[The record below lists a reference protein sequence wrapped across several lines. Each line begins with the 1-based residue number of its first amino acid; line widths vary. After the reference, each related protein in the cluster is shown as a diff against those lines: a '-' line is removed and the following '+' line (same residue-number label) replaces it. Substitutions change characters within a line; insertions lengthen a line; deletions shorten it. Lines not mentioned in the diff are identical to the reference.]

1 LQELLHNIDPLL
13 PKYGF
18 KKPGSLFDNRQTAAL
33 RVGDY
38 KIVTG
43 LPVLSKWY
51 KPDSVQG
58 MQSYLLVLETSD
70 NASRTL

>member
-43 LPVLSKWY
+43 LPVLSK
-51 KPDSVQG
+51 
-58 MQSYLLVLETSD
+58 YLLVLETSD